1 VCQHELFT
9 VMCLATF
16 LPLLIPL
23 YQTSYYEEVLL
34 VPIAFI
40 RPSMPLAT
48 KCLLLRP
55 VAAHPTHS
63 HQNAY
68 LSLDRSVRQA
78 SLRRSYA
85 KRWSSTRN
93 RGRSTRRGQKPP
105 QRHSRHSASKF
116 FESLSYAVKIL
127 YFTSPV
133 AEHVP
138 SSRRPESDIQLRR

>member
-1 VCQHELFT
+1 
-9 VMCLATF
+9 MCLATF

-23 YQTSYYEEVLL
+23 YQTSYYEQVLL
-34 VPIAFI
+34 VPLAFI
-40 RPSMPLAT
+40 RPSMPVAT
-48 KCLLLRP
+48 NCLLLRP
-55 VAAHPTHS
+55 VAAHPTHP
-63 HQNAY
+63 QPNAY
-68 LSLDRSVRQA
+68 LSLDRSIRQA

-105 QRHSRHSASKF
+105 QRHSRHSVPNI
-116 FESLSYAVKIL
+116 FERPSYAVKIL

-138 SSRRPESDIQLRR
+138 SSRRPEPDIQLRR